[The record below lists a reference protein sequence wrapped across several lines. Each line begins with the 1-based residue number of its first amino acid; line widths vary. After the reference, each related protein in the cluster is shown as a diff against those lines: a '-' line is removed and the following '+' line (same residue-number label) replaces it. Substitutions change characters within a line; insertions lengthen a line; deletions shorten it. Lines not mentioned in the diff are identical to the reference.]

1 MPGLLLRP
9 FASLET
15 APHGACTPSSL
26 WPPTPTP
33 TSKPASLEAYAQ
45 PSDAMRWPLLQ
56 SQTQH
61 SNAVDQGQGLPLLE
75 LGDSS
80 QLPQPVKV
88 KNTFIDGFLDDEEQG
103 DCPAMTACKTWCV
116 GTAVTAFSRQGS
128 ASWSCA
134 STTDEESAAATAP
147 ASPEGAVRLP
157 AEPPNPA
164 QLPQASA
171 GSELH
176 GTGRCRP
183 CGWFWKPGGC
193 VHGAACCHC
202 HMCPEGEL
210 RARKKAKLAAL
221 RARNHEG
228 SANDSQ

>member
-1 MPGLLLRP
+1 MPGLPLSP
-9 FASLET
+9 FADVET
-15 APHGACTPSSL
+15 AAHGACTLSSL

-33 TSKPASLEAYAQ
+33 TAGPPSLEAHAQ
-45 PSDAMRWPLLQ
+45 PSDAVRWPLLP
-56 SQTQH
+56 SQAPH
-61 SNAVDQGQGLPLLE
+61 GKAVEQGSGLPPLDVR
-75 LGDSS
+75 GRS
-80 QLPQPVKV
+80 QLQQPVKV

-103 DCPAMTACKTWCV
+103 DGPAMTACKTWCV
-116 GTAVTAFSRQGS
+116 GTAATACPLQGS

-147 ASPEGAVRLP
+147 TSPEGAVRLP
-157 AEPPNPA
+157 EEPPHPA

-202 HMCPEGEL
+202 HTCPEGEL

-221 RARNHEG
+221 RARSHEG